1 MPIRLC
7 LLLLAFAWAALYL
20 PALGDPELRGE
31 EIRRILP
38 AQAMLETGD
47 WIVPRIAGEVYA
59 NKPPLIN
66 WAVAAAFAL
75 TGSPSEASARM
86 VSALSLLALALA
98 AFSLL
103 RKDLDNERAL
113 LVALALL
120 TTLTLIAKG
129 RLIEIEALFTA
140 LFGIACFLWIRLWS
154 DRRSPWLVWTL
165 PYLLL
170 GLGCLVKGPVHLLFW
185 FPFVIATLRFAG
197 EGKSILHPAHAL
209 GIASMLAVFLP
220 WVVLNIREVGAGDAS
235 VGNWVEELAIRGDV
249 SKMEWDRWLTNPV
262 KIPGGFLPWTI
273 PLLYS
278 LWHLWKR
285 RVSLVRG
292 QREDAVLFGGLFAL
306 AFGFVA
312 ICLTPGGVPR
322 YLMPVYPLA
331 ALATVVLHFR
341 LPETVRERYETFG
354 RRINVVLIPLLLLA
368 PPAMALLAWTKGE
381 SVPLPAILAGCL
393 VVSAVAYLVLTRWSR
408 RTVLLTTPLLIA
420 AGGIGLL
427 PASQPFQSEREIF
440 REASAEI
447 AALAPVGGRIVVY
460 ADHEF
465 RNRLT
470 KHLRLLYYVREPVD
484 GIGENGTLPEDT
496 ALLVGRPESR
506 EVMQEKL
513 APRTVETEEIVVIRK
528 VPLLVLRPRS
538 SAGSPAEEAGTAKP
552 SP

>member
-1 MPIRLC
+1 MPLRLC
-7 LLLLAFAWAALYL
+7 LLLLVLAWAALYL
-20 PALGDPELRGE
+20 PSLGEPELRGE

-66 WAVAAAFAL
+66 WAVAGLFSL
-75 TGSPSEASARM
+75 TRSESEFSARL
-86 VSALSLLALALA
+86 VSALSLLALGLA
-98 AFSLL
+98 TLLLL
-103 RKDLDNERAL
+103 RRDTGNERAL

-154 DRRSPWLVWTL
+154 DRRSPWAVWTL

-197 EGKSILHPAHAL
+197 EGRSFLHPAHAL
-209 GIASMLAVFLP
+209 GFAAMLAVFLP
-220 WVVLNIREVGAGDAS
+220 WVALNIREVGTGDAS
-235 VGNWVEELAIRGDV
+235 VGNWVEELAVRGDV

-273 PLLYS
+273 PLFYA

-285 RVSLVRG
+285 RVPLVRG
-292 QREDAVLFGGLFAL
+292 RREDAVVLGSLFAL

-312 ICLTPGGVPR
+312 VCLAPGGVPR

-331 ALATVVLHFR
+331 ALATVALHFR
-341 LPETVRERYETFG
+341 LPESLRERYERFG
-354 RRINVVLIPLLLLA
+354 RRVNLALVPVLLLA
-368 PPAMALLAWTKGE
+368 PAAMAFLARREPG
-381 SVPLPAILAGCL
+381 SPPLFAIAAGAL
-393 VVSAVAYLVLTRWSR
+393 AVAVVAWLSATHWRAQSVLF
-408 RTVLLTTPLLIA
+408 TTPLLVA
-420 AGGIGLL
+420 AGGIALL
-427 PASQPFQSEREIF
+427 PASQPFQSERGLF
-440 REASAEI
+440 RKAALDLG
-447 AALAPVGGRIVVY
+447 ALAPADGRIVVY

-470 KHLRLLYYVREPVD
+470 KHLRLLYYLREPVD
-484 GIGENGTLPEDT
+484 GLGESGTLPEDT

-506 EVMQEKL
+506 EAMLEKL
-513 APRTVETEEIVVIRK
+513 APRTVAEEETIVIRG
-528 VPLLVLRPRS
+528 VPLLAIRPAS
-538 SAGSPAEEAGTAKP
+538 L
-552 SP
+552 